1 MKKSWAALLCVVYLT
16 SAAGV
21 VGAENNSSTSVV
33 SVNESQNNASDE
45 QSRRMKDITVTATR
59 TEALVRDV
67 PIATTII
74 SQEEIKSRQYRNL
87 EQALQSVPGV
97 AFSTDAHGGQNITM
111 RGAESRHTLILIDI
125 PIDESDSSSAHYSTI
140 PLGIILMDEC
150 ILTVCTAQSRL
161 LNDFIVGHIKEFF
174 TFKKTRFI
182 LQILYKNATYYLLYL
197 RRINKLTIE
206 IEREIHNSMKN
217 KELLQLLELEKSL
230 IYFSTSLKSIE
241 LVLQKLL
248 RTSAIK
254 KYPEDEDLLEDVIIE
269 NKQAVEMATIY
280 GDILSRIMDA
290 FSAIINNNQNNVM
303 QFLTVV
309 TFIFSI
315 PTIVSGF
322 FGMNVANLPFE
333 TDPYGFWIILLITTV
348 ICLIL
353 TILLSKN
360 KLL

>member
-1 MKKSWAALLCVVYLT
+1 MKFSKRLKSMQASPIRKLAPFAAQAKADGVKVYHLNIGQPDIKT
-16 SAAGV
+16 PECFFNAVKNFNEPVLEYAG
-21 VGAENNSSTSVV
+21 
-33 SVNESQNNASDE
+33 SQGIPE
-45 QSRRMKDITVTATR
+45 LI
-59 TEALVRDV
+59 EALQKYYETYDMH
-67 PIATTII
+67 
-74 SQEEIKSRQYRNL
+74 
-87 EQALQSVPGV
+87 
-97 AFSTDAHGGQNITM
+97 FSKD
-111 RGAESRHTLILIDI
+111 
-125 PIDESDSSSAHYSTI
+125 
-140 PLGIILMDEC
+140 
-150 ILTVCTAQSRL
+150 
-161 LNDFIVGHIKEFF
+161 DFIVTNGGSEGLFF
-174 TFKKTRFI
+174 TYKKTRFI

-322 FGMNVANLPFE
+322 FGMNVINLPFE
-333 TDPYGFWIILLITTV
+333 NDPYGFWIILLITTV

-353 TILLSKN
+353 TVLLSKN